1 MGLSKIDL
9 IRIKAYAVKVR
20 NGMPLDEVPEKY
32 RDAVSSAAGA
42 PINQRPQPP
51 MANQA
56 DKDYAAAVK
65 AAIQKEQSPASG
77 E

>member
-32 RDAVSSAAGA
+32 RDAVSYAHAHKPETAASDGN
-42 PINQRPQPP
+42 PGGQGLRGGNQGR
-51 MANQA
+51 
-56 DKDYAAAVK
+56 DSEGTVGKRH
-65 AAIQKEQSPASG
+65 
-77 E
+77 